1 MDAFIVLLL
10 VIVIICWSC
19 YKRKMSAAAYGIA
32 ALDIFLR
39 IINFIALN
47 LKIKAISDFFA
58 PWPNSLLAVVSK
70 YMSGF
75 IYMIIAWAFVLL
87 MIYFLILTVISF
99 VRK

>member
-1 MDAFIVLLL
+1 
-10 VIVIICWSC
+10 
-19 YKRKMSAAAYGIA
+19 MSAAAYGIA

-75 IYMIIAWAFVLL
+75 IYMLS
-87 MIYFLILTVISF
+87 LIHI
-99 VRK
+99 

>member
-39 IINFIALN
+39 IVHFIAVN

-58 PWPNSLLAVVSK
+58 PWPNSLLAVASK
-70 YMSGF
+70 YTSGF
-75 IYMIIAWAFVLL
+75 IYMVIAWAFVLL
-87 MIYFLILTVISF
+87 MIYFLVLTVISF